1 MAPFALGLALAAALL
16 HALWNLLIKASND
29 RLVGSWALM
38 CLGALVF
45 LPFLIVYGIPS
56 RALGYALVSSLVE
69 TAYLLSLIAAYE
81 HGDLSATYPVARGVA
96 PALITVLGA
105 VFLADRLEALQLV
118 AVGLVTIGVIMV
130 AARRLP
136 TAGLR
141 WALLTGVLIAIYT
154 SIDAAA
160 VRASG
165 ESFRYSVVLFTLTSL
180 FITPLVMLRRRR
192 GEVASLLRAEWMRLL
207 VAGAASLGAYSL
219 VLVAARQAPV
229 GAVAA
234 VREISVL
241 FGALGGWWALKEKLA
256 VRGLAGAV
264 VIVAG
269 VVGLALL

>member
-1 MAPFALGLALAAALL
+1 
-16 HALWNLLIKASND
+16 
-29 RLVGSWALM
+29 
-38 CLGALVF
+38 
-45 LPFLIVYGIPS
+45 
-56 RALGYALVSSLVE
+56 
-69 TAYLLSLIAAYE
+69 
-81 HGDLSATYPVARGVA
+81 
-96 PALITVLGA
+96 
-105 VFLADRLEALQLV
+105 
-118 AVGLVTIGVIMV
+118 
-130 AARRLP
+130 
-136 TAGLR
+136 
-141 WALLTGVLIAIYT
+141 LLTGVLIAIYT